1 MRVSLSF
8 TGFGSILGNLPA
20 IKAADE
26 SGLDGVWYAEHI
38 CAHDA
43 VVPATIYLRETE
55 RVELALMGI
64 SAAGRHPGV
73 AAMEL
78 ASLAEIAP
86 GRVRAS
92 VGTGVPDMIGKL
104 GGVIE
109 RPIKQTV
116 ALHQALRV
124 ALSGGDLTGDYPGF
138 RFDQYKL
145 NALAQ
150 PPALDIMAV
159 RPQMVRT
166 AARYADG
173 VTLSAGSSP
182 EYLTATVTQVEKELA
197 AAGRRREDFRISVV
211 VAAFVTDDLQKA
223 RNQVA
228 ALLSTFDARTTE
240 YLAAGA
246 IPEGALVT
254 ALAEGGPFAAV
265 DVFTPEVID
274 AVAMVCTP
282 EDLPAAVRR
291 YAQTGVDEI
300 AVAPFAPP
308 EQLPDIVRALADSR
322 PPSTTTEN
330 GTA

>member
-1 MRVSLSF
+1 
-8 TGFGSILGNLPA
+8 
-20 IKAADE
+20 
-26 SGLDGVWYAEHI
+26 
-38 CAHDA
+38 
-43 VVPATIYLRETE
+43 
-55 RVELALMGI
+55 
-64 SAAGRHPGV
+64 
-73 AAMEL
+73 MEL
-78 ASLAEIAP
+78 ASLVEIAP

-124 ALSGGDLTGDYPGF
+124 ALSGGDLTAEYPGF

-145 NALAQ
+145 NTLAQ

-159 RPQMVRT
+159 RPQMVRA

-173 VTLSAGSSP
+173 VTLSAGSSRD
-182 EYLTATVTQVEKELA
+182 YLAATVSQVEKELA
-197 AAGRRREDFRISVV
+197 EAGRRREDFRITAV
-211 VAAFVTDDLQKA
+211 VAAFITDDPHKA

-228 ALLSTFDARTTE
+228 ALLSTFDPHTTE

-246 IPEGALVT
+246 IPDGALVT

-274 AVAMVCTP
+274 AIAMVCAP
-282 EDLPAAVRR
+282 DDLPAALHR

-308 EQLPDIVRALADSR
+308 DQLLDIVRALADSR
-322 PPSTTTEN
+322 PPSTTTMN
-330 GTA
+330 GTI